1 MSTFKQ
7 TASLE
12 DYLEAIVI
20 LNQDGKAATVTAI
33 SKSIGVKKPSV
44 EWAIN
49 KLSDAGLVVH
59 KPYKDVKLT
68 PEGTKIAHEVY
79 RRHKILRSFL
89 VNVLEIDPD
98 IAEVDACRMEH
109 LLSEESLKQL
119 EKFMDFMLNCHPGN
133 LVWHETFQR
142 YLKYGDEDSELKA
155 RFNQ

>member
-12 DYLEAIVI
+12 DYLEAIAV

-68 PEGTKIAHEVY
+68 PKGTKIAEDVY
-79 RRHKILRSFL
+79 RRHKVLRSFL
-89 VNVLEIDPD
+89 VNVLEIKPE
-98 IAEVDACRMEH
+98 IAETDACRMEH
-109 LLSEESLKQL
+109 LLSEESLKRL
-119 EKFMDFMLNCHPGN
+119 EKFMDFMLNYHPGKP
-133 LVWHETFQR
+133 VWHDIFQR
-142 YLKYGDEDSELKA
+142 YLEYGEEDSELKA